1 MTSQTP
7 TPTPTPLDQVS
18 AIIGKKIICTLDD
31 GRTLEGRLEC
41 LDRLSNIILRQ
52 VRETRIVTDPSIY
65 GHWHEHGNSSNT
77 SNTSNSS
84 SGEKKEVVIERRLS
98 QALIPGNHLVKV
110 QLVHEVRV

>member
-1 MTSQTP
+1 MNSLKPTATP
-7 TPTPTPLDQVS
+7 TPIDQVA
-18 AIIGKKIICTLDD
+18 AIIGRKIICTLDD

-65 GHWHEHGNSSNT
+65 GHGHASDNNSI
-77 SNTSNSS
+77 SNSN
-84 SGEKKEVVIERRLS
+84 GEKKEIVIERRLS

-110 QLVHEVRV
+110 QLVHEVQV